1 MVAVFQILV
10 WVGALGLGGWAVYRS
25 RRVGIPVLVL
35 LIAVAGVATW
45 GLGLLQGPSEVPGK
59 VLQAD
64 RILYNYD
71 WFFTKRAAILGYE
84 GQIRNTAQAV
94 EDFKQIHAGDLG
106 SYTNSTELSRLSSVL
121 LALRNQMA
129 RDVQDYNAN
138 AINVTRG
145 AFKDWRLPKS
155 FTVIA
160 DKAEERYE

>member
-1 MVAVFQILV
+1 MVTVFQVLV
-10 WVGALGLGGWAVYRS
+10 WFLALGLGGWAVYRS
-25 RRVGIPVLVL
+25 RKVGIPVLIVL
-35 LIAVAGVATW
+35 VAIAAPVTW
-45 GLGLLQGPSEVPGK
+45 AIGLLQGPSEVPAK

-71 WFFTKRAAILGYE
+71 WFFNKRAAILGYE
-84 GQIRNTAQAV
+84 GQINNTAQAI

-138 AINVTRG
+138 AMNLTRG
-145 AFKDWRLPKS
+145 TFKDWRLPAS
-155 FTVIA
+155 FTIEG
-160 DKAEERYE
+160 DKAEENYE